1 MKPDKVILGKLNTF
15 LKELVQV
22 TDYREDRLNHKT
34 KRYKK
39 RPLNKIKNIVIHH
52 TGNNQNKIRP
62 HENWHVYNK
71 DWPALGYHFFINYFG
86 HIYLVNSIDYVT
98 NHVRNNNTSSIGI
111 CLVGDFRNKK
121 PTPYQMEAINILLHI
136 LSIYLP
142 MLNVCGHKDL
152 SPSECPGH
160 LIEMVKIK
168 CKYADNFK
176 KRLL

>member
-1 MKPDKVILGKLNTF
+1 MKPDNVILDIFNTT
-15 LKELVQV
+15 LSNLVQV

-39 RPLNKIKNIVIHH
+39 RSLNKIKNIVIHH
-52 TGNNQNKIRP
+52 TGNSQNSIKP
-62 HENWHVYNK
+62 HEKWHVVNNN
-71 DWPALGYHFFINYFG
+71 WPSLGYHFFINYFG

-98 NHVRNNNTSSIGI
+98 NHVRNNNTNSIGI
-111 CLVGDFRNKK
+111 CIVGDFRKEK
-121 PTPYQMEAINILLHI
+121 PTQYQMNGLNVLLQY

-160 LIEMVKIK
+160 LIDMVKIK
-168 CKYADNFK
+168 CEYADFFK
-176 KRLL
+176 KC